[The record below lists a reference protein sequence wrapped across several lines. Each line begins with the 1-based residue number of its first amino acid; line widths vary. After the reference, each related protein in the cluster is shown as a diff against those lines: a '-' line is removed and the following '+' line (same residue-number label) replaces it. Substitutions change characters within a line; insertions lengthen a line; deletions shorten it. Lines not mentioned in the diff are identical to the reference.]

1 MIAYAN
7 LSGESPI
14 VAYRCGAGY
23 IDVAFRDGGVYR
35 YTHASAGK
43 RRVAQMQRLAETG
56 RGLASYISREAHD
69 RYDRRR
75 G

>member
-14 VAYRCGAGY
+14 AAYRCGADY

-35 YTHASAGK
+35 YTHASAGA
-43 RRVAQMQRLAETG
+43 RRIAAMQRLAAAG
-56 RGLASYISREAHD
+56 RGLATYITREAHD
-69 RYDRRR
+69 RYADKR